1 MKYVQRGTEGQL
13 TIFLTCLLN
22 LPFIP
27 QPGVAARNLGCGC
40 VAPPAQ
46 ATRVRPLSRAPKDA
60 PLLCAA
66 EQGRSLGRGFFVH
79 VREPIASVANDLVSG
94 SFFGM
99 VTLPLQLTHATLEI
113 VV

>member
-1 MKYVQRGTEGQL
+1 M
-13 TIFLTCLLN
+13 
-22 LPFIP
+22 
-27 QPGVAARNLGCGC
+27 AARSLGCGC

-46 ATRVRPLSRAPKDA
+46 AACVRPLSLAPKEA

-66 EQGRSLGRGFFVH
+66 GQGRSLGRGFFVH